1 MKLALLLGIGLAS
14 LVGVG
19 SAVLLRTGAPPVVT
33 ITTTMTGLGSLK
45 SDNLEFLQNGDFRV
59 DEVLLKN
66 PQGETHVGA
75 TIGTPVFDQEHKE
88 LTITF
93 PWGSVKT
100 GYLVTNNRLTLTV
113 TTTNASN
120 SDTIQGM
127 RLTPMVLKFPE
138 KVKEYDGSIPL
149 LVHNIGQVAAT
160 RISYGSGTM
169 VIAAED
175 VEKPLMVGF
184 PWALDKPANTVFPL
198 SVHTDRVGSY
208 PDSYPTIVRPIPPK
222 GSDQYVVSLR
232 FGRSKA
238 TPASLAG
245 DIYEKFAGVFPQELK
260 WTDRRP
266 IGAIFLATGPQEW
279 TGNPRGWFGDER
291 LNVTTP
297 SGRAAFRQ
305 RVMNLADAAIGIM
318 RDMNAQ
324 GVITWDIEGQEFRHA
339 TTYIG
344 DPRMVATLAP
354 EMEEIADEYFGRFRA
369 AGLRVGICVR
379 PQLLQLAEDKKS
391 ASQTP
396 VDDPTSLLID
406 KIAYAKKR
414 WGVTLVYL
422 DSNVNGK
429 DPNPLDV
436 SIIQKVAEAFP
447 DTLIIPEHYNLRYY
461 AYSAPFAELRRGI
474 TTTPDSVRDVY
485 PKAFSLIYTAD
496 GPLDLY
502 KDGLKTAVKQ
512 GDSLMYRTWF
522 PDPQNEKVKAIY
534 KQ

>member
-33 ITTTMTGLGSLK
+33 ITNTPTGLGSVK
-45 SDNLEFLQNGDFRV
+45 ADNVEFLMNGDFRV
-59 DEVLLKN
+59 DEVLLKT
-66 PQGETHVGA
+66 PQGETHPGSVN
-75 TIGTPVFDQEHKE
+75 GTAVFDPDHKAI
-88 LTITF
+88 TIRF
-93 PWGSVKT
+93 PWGTVKAA
-100 GYLVTNNRLTLTV
+100 YAVTNNRLALTI
-113 TTTNASN
+113 TTTNAS
-120 SDTIQGM
+120 STETIQGI
-127 RLTPMVLKFPE
+127 RFTPMVLKFPD

-160 RISYGSGTM
+160 RVSYGSGTM
-169 VIAAED
+169 AVVAED

-208 PDSYPTIVRPIPPK
+208 PDSYPTIIRPIPPS
-222 GSDQYVVSLR
+222 GNDQYIVSLR

-238 TPASLAG
+238 TELSLAN
-245 DIYEKFAGVFPQELK
+245 DVNEKFATVFPQELK

-279 TGNPRGWFGDER
+279 SGNPRGWFGDER
-291 LNVTTP
+291 LNVATP
-297 SGRAAFRQ
+297 TGRAAFRQ
-305 RVMNLADAAIGIM
+305 RVMDLADASIGIM

-324 GVITWDIEGQEFRHA
+324 GAITWDIEGQQYRHA

-344 DPRMVATLAP
+344 DPRLVDTLAP
-354 EMEEIADEYFGRFRA
+354 EMGEIADEYFARFRA
-369 AGLRVGICVR
+369 AGLRTGICVR
-379 PQLLQLAEDKKS
+379 PQQLQVAADKKS
-391 ASQTP
+391 AGQTP
-396 VDDPTSLLID
+396 IDDPTSLLID

-414 WGVTLVYL
+414 WGITMVYI

-447 DTLIIPEHYNLRYY
+447 DTLLIPEHYNLRYY

-474 TTTPDSVRDVY
+474 TTTTEAVRDVY
-485 PKAFSLIYTAD
+485 PKAFSMIYTAD

-502 KDGLKTAVKQ
+502 HDGLKTAVKQ
-512 GDSLMYRTWF
+512 GDGLMYRTWF
-522 PDPQNEKVKAIY
+522 PDPQNEKVKGIY
-534 KQ
+534 RQ

>member
-1 MKLALLLGIGLAS
+1 MKLALLLGISVAS

-19 SAVLLRTGAPPVVT
+19 SAVLLRTGTPPVVT

-59 DEVLLKN
+59 DEVLLKR
-66 PQGETHVGA
+66 PQGDTYAGS
-75 TIGTPVFDQEHKE
+75 TNGSPFFDQEHKD

-93 PWGSVKT
+93 PWGTVKT
-100 GYLVTNNRLTLTV
+100 SYVVANNRLVLTV

-120 SDTIQGM
+120 SDTIQGI

-138 KVKEYDGSIPL
+138 KVQEYDGSIPL

-169 VIAAED
+169 AIAAED
-175 VEKPLMVGF
+175 IEKPLMVGF
-184 PWALDKPANTVFPL
+184 PWALDKPTNTVFPL
-198 SVHTDRVGSY
+198 SVHTGRVGSY
-208 PDSYPTIVRPIPPK
+208 PDSYPTIVRPIPPN
-222 GSDQYVVSLR
+222 GTDQYVVSLR

-238 TPASLAG
+238 TQLSLAG
-245 DIYEKFAGVFPQELK
+245 DINEKFGSVFPQELK

-297 SGRAAFRQ
+297 NGRKAFRQ
-305 RVMNLADAAIGIM
+305 RVMDLADAAIGIM

-324 GVITWDIEGQEFRHA
+324 GAITWDIEGQQFRHA

-344 DPRMVATLAP
+344 DPRMVDALAP
-354 EMEEIADEYFGRFRA
+354 EMGEIADEYFGRIRS
-369 AGLRVGICVR
+369 AGLRIGICVR

-422 DSNVNGK
+422 DSNVNSK
-429 DPNPLDV
+429 DPNPLDA

-461 AYSAPFAELRRGI
+461 AYSAPFVELRRGI
-474 TTTPDSVRDVY
+474 ATTPETVRDVY

-512 GDSLMYRTWF
+512 GDSLIYRTWF